1 MLLVLQ
7 VYKCQPLTAAPFA
20 MQCNVASSVLT
31 PACPLG
37 LVRARISPLLCLMF
51 ASTWLIAKH
60 LGVYNVYIQAIHT
73 HRFTKSSRKT
83 EATLIHLILNGIKF
97 CMNIRN
103 DLVQYLTFI
112 IQSGSPTMSSKTS
125 WTSTGQ
131 DVRAVCF
138 LRHLIHIGCDIIF
151 WGAFK
156 TSQQLPSDIII
167 NTVMITTIITGQNM
181 TSLAAF
187 QASQ

>member
-1 MLLVLQ
+1 MLVVLH
-7 VYKCQPLTAAPFA
+7 VYCIYICQPLTATPFA
-20 MQCNVASSVLT
+20 LQCNVASSVLT

-60 LGVYNVYIQAIHT
+60 LGVYNVYIQAIRT

-83 EATLIHLILNGIKF
+83 EAKLIHSIFSTLQLNGIKF

-131 DVRAVCF
+131 DVRPVCI

-156 TSQQLPSDIII
+156 TS
-167 NTVMITTIITGQNM
+167 
-181 TSLAAF
+181 
-187 QASQ
+187 